1 MIRIALVG
9 GSFVLARGATRLA
22 VHEAVSAEP
31 DVDDG
36 LAEAAILFAHTI
48 CFGLFALGAAK
59 FGGTGCGAHGV
70 NLAPEPA

>member
-1 MIRIALVG
+1 MIRTALVG
-9 GSFVLARGATRLA
+9 GSFVVACGATRLA
-22 VHEAVSAEP
+22 VHEAVSTEP
-31 DVDDG
+31 DVDHG
-36 LAEAAILFAHTI
+36 LAEAAILFAHAI